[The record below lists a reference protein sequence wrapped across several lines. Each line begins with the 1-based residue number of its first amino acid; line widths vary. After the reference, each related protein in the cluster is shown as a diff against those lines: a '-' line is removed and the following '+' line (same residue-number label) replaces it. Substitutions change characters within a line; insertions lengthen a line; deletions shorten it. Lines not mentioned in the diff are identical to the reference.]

1 MSKDIKSKTTRW
13 FLKTDEVVF
22 TGPRDPEELSPLCIG
37 ADKNNQKDLT
47 DWSAKILK
55 GYKDHLGDS
64 YGYNSQGYIMPCCW
78 TTQEKGSEE
87 EQFKPLMKDKFHI
100 SNVNKIEDIFESK
113 GWKKFVDTLV
123 KKPQNAAKIC
133 WYFCGRKMNSY
144 SR

>member
-22 TGPRDPEELSPLCIG
+22 TGPRDPEELNPLCIG

-100 SNVNKIEDIFESK
+100 SN
-113 GWKKFVDTLV
+113 
-123 KKPQNAAKIC
+123 AK
-133 WYFCGRKMNSY
+133 
-144 SR
+144 